1 MNLDIL
7 RVVIPSVLTFF
18 IAIAITPFVTHY
30 LYKYKLW
37 KKRPRTDDTI
47 EGLEEIS
54 PEFKRIQNENNEIRT
69 PRPGGIVVW
78 LSVFICITV
87 LYIIFKLFPTNSSLS
102 LDFFSRNQTLLLIFT
117 LLLGSLI
124 GLVDDLLTIN
134 AKKGIFVN
142 GFPRMWMLSIVSFVG
157 LAAGLW
163 FFQKLDV
170 SYIHIPFGG
179 DLELGWMI
187 VPFFLIVFLGT
198 FSSGVIDGIDGLAG
212 GVMSAIFTSFG
223 VIAFFQNQIDIAAF
237 CVAIAGG
244 LLAFLWFNIP
254 PARFYLGETGM
265 LGLVFTLP
273 IVAFLTNQ
281 ILMLPIIAILL
292 VLTSLSSFI
301 QITSKKIW
309 GPQGKVFRVA
319 PLHHHFEAIG
329 WSKEKVV
336 MRYWIV
342 SVVFSIIG
350 TILALISKSS

>member
-18 IAIAITPFVTHY
+18 IAIAITPFLTHY

-47 EGLEEIS
+47 AGLEEIS
-54 PEFKRIQNENNEIRT
+54 PEFKRIQSTNNEVRT
-69 PRPGGIVVW
+69 PRPGGVVVW
-78 LSVFICITV
+78 LSVFVCISI
-87 LYIIFKLFPTNSSLS
+87 LYSFFKIFPTEQSLS
-102 LDFFSRNQTLLLIFT
+102 LNFFSRNQTLLLIFT
-117 LLLGSLI
+117 LFAGSII
-124 GLVDDLLTIN
+124 GLIDDLLTIH

-142 GFPRMWMLSIVSFVG
+142 GFPRIWMLSIVSFVG
-157 LAAGLW
+157 LTAGIW
-163 FFQKLDV
+163 FFQKLEV
-170 SYIHIPFGG
+170 SFIHIPFGG

-187 VPFFLIVFLGT
+187 VPFFLVVFLGT

-212 GVMSAIFTSFG
+212 GVMASIFTSFG

-273 IVAFLTNQ
+273 IVAFLTGQ
-281 ILMLPIIAILL
+281 ILMLPVIAILL

-301 QITSKKIW
+301 QIISKKIW

-342 SVVFSIIG
+342 SIVFSIIG
-350 TILALISKSS
+350 VIIALIS

>member
-1 MNLDIL
+1 MNTDIL

-18 IAIAITPFVTHY
+18 LAISITPFLTHY
-30 LYKYKLW
+30 LYKYKMW

-47 EGLEEIS
+47 SGLEEIS
-54 PEFKRIQNENNEIRT
+54 PEFKRIQTTNNEVRT

-78 LSVFICITV
+78 LSVFLCITI
-87 LYIIFKLFPTNSSLS
+87 LYLLSHLFPTNETIN

-117 LLLGSLI
+117 LLSGSII
-124 GLVDDLLTIN
+124 GFIDDLLTIN
-134 AKKGIFVN
+134 AKQGIFVN
-142 GFPRMWMLSIVSFVG
+142 GFPRAWMLSIVSVVG
-157 LAAGLW
+157 LVAGLW

-170 SYIHIPFGG
+170 TFVHIPFGG
-179 DLELGWMI
+179 DLELDWMI
-187 VPFFLIVFLGT
+187 VPFFLLVFLGT

-212 GVMSAIFTSFG
+212 GVMAAIFTAFG

-237 CVAIAGG
+237 CVSIAGA
-244 LLAFLWFNIP
+244 LLAFLWFNVP

-281 ILMLPIIAILL
+281 ILMLPVIGVLL

-342 SVVFSIIG
+342 SIVFAIVG
-350 TILALISKSS
+350 VILALIS